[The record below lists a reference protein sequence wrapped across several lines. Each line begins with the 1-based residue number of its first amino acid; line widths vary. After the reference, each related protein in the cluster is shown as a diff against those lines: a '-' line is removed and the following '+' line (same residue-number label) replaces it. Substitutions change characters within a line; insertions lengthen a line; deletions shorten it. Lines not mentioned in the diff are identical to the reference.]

1 MLLFKDNELIGAG
14 EADGVCVGASGN
26 NRLVVAA
33 KPAAGQKLDLVLVCL
48 EGGDAVFDIDLAQSG
63 ASVSLRGIYLC
74 CGDDRLNIT
83 VNMRH
88 SVGESA
94 SNQLFKGIAGGHA
107 KVRFDGKITVA
118 PDAQKTEAFQTSRNL
133 LLSDDAVVETLPQL
147 EIYADDVKC
156 SHGATVGKLDEDEQ
170 FYMRSR
176 GISLEQAR
184 RLQMLSFISPVIEGL
199 PEDVVAMISSS
210 LHKDDLIP

>member
-1 MLLFKDNELIGAG
+1 MLLFKDNRLVETCGGTVTVKPEAG
-14 EADGVCVGASGN
+14 ERV
-26 NRLVVAA
+26 
-33 KPAAGQKLDLVLVCL
+33 DLTLVCL
-48 EGGDAVFDIDLAQSG
+48 EGGEVVFDIDVAQRNV
-63 ASVSLRGIYLC
+63 SVNLRGVYLC
-74 CGDDRLNIT
+74 GGDDRLNVT

-88 SVGESA
+88 SVGGS
-94 SNQLFKGIAGGHA
+94 SSDQLFKGIVNGNA
-107 KVRFDGKITVA
+107 KVRFDGKITVV
-118 PDAQKTEAFQTSRNL
+118 PDAQETEAFQTNRNL

-199 PEDVVAMISSS
+199 PEDVVTQIIGRLEEIS
-210 LHKDDLIP
+210 